1 MVVSVAISHGFRSA
15 VMRSRL
21 LTHRIPELLRQ
32 ALKSIGWIVPAI
44 RIAHPDPII
53 NFHQPPYDSEP
64 SSWVPVFL
72 FNFGCNLWNLSC
84 WFSYQSPNVSSS
96 YALFNSLLIGIFGW
110 LLPLC
115 GMIANLTFQMTA
127 SQNQCCQKCKRRV
140 IGGVCGLFPLMIV
153 ALSFG
158 GQFWRFFDFKSG
170 VSFCN
175 IIGYGGLLIAFV
187 SLITD
192 FLSPRHRMQFSMYR
206 M

>member
-15 VMRSRL
+15 VMRSHL
-21 LTHRIPELLRQ
+21 LVHRIPELLRQ
-32 ALKSIGWIVPAI
+32 ALKSVGWIIPAI

-64 SSWVPVFL
+64 SSWIP
-72 FNFGCNLWNLSC
+72 NLWNLSC
-84 WFSYQSPNVSSS
+84 WFTYQSPNVSSS
-96 YALFNSLLIGIFGW
+96 YALFNSLVIGIFGW
-110 LLPLC
+110 LLPFS
-115 GMIANLTFQMTA
+115 GMIINLTFQMTA
-127 SQNQCCQKCKRRV
+127 PQNQYCQMCKRRI

-158 GQFWRFFDFKSG
+158 GQFWRFFDSKSG

-175 IIGYGGLLIAFV
+175 IIGYSGLLIAFV

-192 FLSPRHRMQFSMYR
+192 FLSPRHRILFSMYR